1 MTPAGLDRLKLD
13 EGLNLVAYPDPR
25 TGAAPWTIG
34 YGCTGPGIT
43 KGTVW
48 TQGQADA
55 TILARVQL
63 LAQRLKGQLIFWPR
77 LSPVQQDVL
86 INIAYNIGVAGLLKW
101 TITLA
106 AAGRGDNAAVAED
119 IRTNKVWSS
128 EVGDRATR
136 CADAFETSSWEPVT
150 H

>member
-13 EGLNLVAYPDPR
+13 EGLELVSYPDKR

-34 YGCTGPGIT
+34 YGCTGPGIV
-43 KGTVW
+43 KGTIW

-63 LAQRLKGQLIFWPR
+63 IGMRLKSQLIFFPR
-77 LSPVQQDVL
+77 LTSVQQDVL
-86 INIAYNIGVAGLLKW
+86 INIAYNIGVAGLMRW

-106 AAGRGDNAAVAED
+106 AISRGDYASAAED
-119 IRTNKVWSS
+119 IRSNKVWKS
-128 EVGDRATR
+128 EVGERTDR
-136 CADAFETSSWEPVT
+136 CANAFEKNTW
-150 H
+150 